1 MAQCNPTTVVAAR
14 AELPTPPSGD
24 VIDHL
29 RQQVQQRLQAF
40 RHDPATPLAAYAL
53 EKDLKAMLDEVG
65 RHLLQEEFQRLEPAD
80 KTQADPR
87 VRFQKDT
94 YRINKR
100 SRTTVASSFGP
111 FTLWSFL
118 YLPSVDGEP
127 CLHPLWVRLGIVAG
141 ATTVLAERV
150 GRWAVD
156 HSQSAVRA
164 LLEREHGL
172 RWSNS
177 RLRRLVGAFRRQV
190 APFRHEGQRQ
200 RLLLWLGQAARR
212 RGPQPPVL
220 AVGRDGIMVPIRG
233 HGFQEA
239 SAATVSVYDRRGRR
253 LGTVYLGQLPEK
265 HQKTMT
271 EQLTALVL
279 AVLQQWTGALPRLA
293 YITDKGKAEDGYWRR
308 LRRLK
313 HPRHP
318 EQRLPWEWVLDFF
331 HVSGYV
337 HQLGEAL
344 FGQASPTGR
353 AWFARMRRWL
363 RDRPQGVANLLRSA
377 MQHYNRR
384 SLSAT
389 ASTAFW
395 KAYRYLRQHSRWMD
409 YAGYRQRG
417 LPLGSGVT
425 EAACKTVFT
434 QRLKLSGMRWHKE
447 SAQVIVDLRVLH
459 LSGIWEEVIH
469 KDLQARPKVEPLPR
483 ASFQSPKPKKRK
495 KAA

>member
-1 MAQCNPTTVVAAR
+1 MAKCNPTTVEAAR
-14 AELPTPPSGD
+14 AELPTPQDGD
-24 VIDHL
+24 LFDRL

-40 RHDPATPLAAYAL
+40 RHDPVTPLAAFAL
-53 EKDLKAMLDEVG
+53 EKDLKGLLDEVG
-65 RHLLQEEFQRLEPAD
+65 RQLLQEEFQRLEPAD
-80 KTQADPR
+80 KAQVDPR
-87 VRFQKDT
+87 VRFQKGT
-94 YRINKR
+94 YRLNKR
-100 SRTTVASSFGP
+100 TPTTVASSFGP
-111 FTLWSFL
+111 ITLWSFL

-141 ATTVLAERV
+141 TTTVLAERV

-164 LLEREHGL
+164 LLWREHGF

-177 RLRRLVGAFRRQV
+177 RLRRLLAAFRRQV
-190 APFRHEGQRQ
+190 APFRHDGQRQ
-200 RLLLWLGQAARR
+200 RLLQWLRQAARR
-212 RGPQPPVL
+212 RGPQQPVL
-220 AVGRDGIMVPIRG
+220 AVGRDGVLVPICG

-271 EQLTALVL
+271 QQLTALVTD
-279 AVLQQWTGALPRLA
+279 VLQQWSGALPRLA
-293 YITDKGKAEDGYWRR
+293 YVTDKGKAEDSYWRL

-313 HPRHP
+313 NPRQP

-337 HQLGEAL
+337 SQLGDAL
-344 FGQASPTGR
+344 FGHTNPLGR
-353 AWFARMRRWL
+353 NWFVRMRRWL

-377 MQHYNRR
+377 MQHYNRG
-384 SLSAT
+384 SLSPTAT
-389 ASTAFW
+389 KAFW
-395 KAYRYLRQHSRWMD
+395 KAYQYLRKHSRWMD
-409 YAGYRQRG
+409 YVRYRQQG

-434 QRLKLSGMRWHKE
+434 QRLKRSGMRWHKE

-459 LSGIWEEVIH
+459 LSGIWDEVVH
-469 KDLQARPKVEPLPR
+469 KDLQARPKVEPLPK
-483 ASFQSPKPKKRK
+483 ASSQPRTPPIRK
-495 KAA
+495 KAS